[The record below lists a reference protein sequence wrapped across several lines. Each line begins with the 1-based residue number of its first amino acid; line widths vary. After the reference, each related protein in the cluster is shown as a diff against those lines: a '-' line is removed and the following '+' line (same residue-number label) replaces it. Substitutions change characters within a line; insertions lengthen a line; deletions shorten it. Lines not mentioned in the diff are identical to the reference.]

1 MKKLLLL
8 LCVLLSGC
16 ESIPNYTPSNQ
27 TASSVIN
34 NSTYEQIEQT
44 DEIRNASE
52 SISNEL
58 DNIDISAENILN
70 IIAVTEPIINELY
83 YIEQSTEL
91 IKDSVDSAQQEQI
104 RISEALEDLEQANHE
119 ALRGV
124 DLTKNIEQE
133 LEELRQSDREIRKQA
148 LENLHSFITLFF
160 VIGFGMLVAG
170 AFVAFWINGK
180 LGTTILG
187 IGILTVGF
195 ASASQYYLEE
205 IATIGLIILIIGFLS
220 TAGIIAWMLI
230 KGKSNEKAIKEIVE
244 LIETMKDKLT
254 PEERKIIFGKDGMAS
269 KLTSDITKK
278 IVNEVKIKNGFK
290 KKT

>member
-1 MKKLLLL
+1 MKKLLL

-58 DNIDISAENILN
+58 DNIDLSAENILN

-160 VIGFGMLVAG
+160 VIGFGMLITG

-254 PEERKIIFGKDGMAS
+254 PEERKSIFGKDGMAS